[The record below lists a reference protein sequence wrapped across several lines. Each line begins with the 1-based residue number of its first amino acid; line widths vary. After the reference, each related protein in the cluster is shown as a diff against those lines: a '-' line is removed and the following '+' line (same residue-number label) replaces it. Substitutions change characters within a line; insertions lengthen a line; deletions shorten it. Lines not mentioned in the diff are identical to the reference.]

1 MSDTGELIKWKT
13 DAWKD
18 TGMVAWYAKRMVENT
33 STNMLKNQ
41 IEMNLIARFAVGQ
54 DVLDVGIGTGRGSI
68 PLAKKGMNVTG
79 IDSSQAMLD
88 ETQRQAGGAPMTLK
102 VGDVRD
108 LPVPDAAFD
117 FLVSLNVMVHFPHWQ
132 EVLLE
137 WQRTM
142 RPGGRILFDIHSLD
156 HQEAV
161 HGKTEYARKLAEIA
175 QNPQEFGNFMSM
187 ARVEDLVAWA
197 DQHDMHVVDIVPVG
211 AFLGGGAI
219 NQWLRNELEDKFWW
233 KRLLTWIGGDQ
244 ALFDCALFMEEE
256 IVSRLTSRATCRFM
270 VVLENAAD
278 PAANQNWLAENA
290 RRNQLLAG
298 EFDETALCRL
308 LPLKSPD
315 FQARLA
321 SHLERERNR
330 LFAYSLL
337 NVIQKKKPG
346 WDLMSFLPVNVGEL
360 FRNWQRQ
367 DSIDEQAMQIAD
379 TWHGTGQFAEKFTH
393 HDVSIAAGMEYFLVE
408 KLLMAHFKVFSGVR
422 S

>member
-18 TGMVAWYAKRMVENT
+18 PGMVAWYAKRMVENT

-41 IEMNLIARFAVGQ
+41 LEMNLIARFAVGQ
-54 DVLDVGIGTGRGSI
+54 DVLDVGIGTGRGSV

-88 ETQRQAGGAPMTLK
+88 ETRRQAGDSPMTLK

-108 LPVPDAAFD
+108 LPVPDTAFD
-117 FLVSLNVMVHFPHWQ
+117 FLISLNVMVHFPHWQ

-137 WQRTM
+137 WKRVM
-142 RPGGRILFDIHSLD
+142 RPGGRIMFDIHSLD

-161 HGKTEYARKLAEIA
+161 YGKTEYARKLAEIA

-197 DQHDMHVVDIVPVG
+197 GQHDMHVVDIVPVG

-219 NQWLRNELEDKFWW
+219 NHWLREELEDKFWW
-233 KRLLTWIGGDQ
+233 RRLLTWISSDP
-244 ALFDCALFMEEE
+244 ALFDCALFLEEE
-256 IVSRLTSRATCRFM
+256 ITSRLTSRATCRFM
-270 VVLENAAD
+270 IVLENSAN
-278 PAANQNWLAENA
+278 PAANSNWLEENA
-290 RRNQLLAG
+290 RRNSLLAG
-298 EFDETALCRL
+298 DFDEKALSQL
-308 LPLKSPD
+308 LPLNLPD
-315 FQARLA
+315 FQTRLA
-321 SHLERERNR
+321 GHLARERNR
-330 LFAYSLL
+330 LFTYSLL
-337 NVIQKKKPG
+337 NTIQNKKPG
-346 WDLMSFLPVNVGEL
+346 WDLMSFLPATIGDL

-367 DSIDEQAMQIAD
+367 DSIDEHAMAIAQ
-379 TWHGTGQFAEKFTH
+379 TWQGSPFADKFTH
-393 HDVSIAAGMEYFLVE
+393 QGVSIAAGMEYFLME
-408 KLLMAHFKVFSGVR
+408 KLLTAYFKVFSGVR